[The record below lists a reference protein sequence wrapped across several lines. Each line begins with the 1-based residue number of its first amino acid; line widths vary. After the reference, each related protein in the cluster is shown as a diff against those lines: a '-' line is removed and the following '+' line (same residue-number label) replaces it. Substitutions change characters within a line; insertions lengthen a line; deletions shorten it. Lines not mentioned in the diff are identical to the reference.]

1 MYQSPVAAIA
11 ELIANAWDADAKCVT
26 VELPDS
32 LSSNPAITI
41 RDDGLGM
48 TFKQCQDL
56 YLNVGRDRR
65 IDEGTDKSP
74 KGRPVLGRKGIGK
87 FAGFGISE
95 LLEVDTTSAET
106 GERTVF
112 KLDLSNLK
120 GDDYVG
126 TNAKEIPVIYHE
138 KGEIEE
144 KVKGGTII
152 TLKNLTLGRTPNKN
166 SFRKS
171 MARRF
176 LINQIVDEFKVM
188 INDFPLPEDNA
199 LIGVEFDFPRDYKDE
214 EKPLGLQVVGDVGY
228 EKIGEDEIEWR
239 IKFTKDTIGTEELR
253 GVSVFCGIKVAQT
266 PFFFNLTGG
275 LSGQHGQQ
283 YISGQVKAD
292 YLDRLDADIITTE
305 RQRINWELSEC
316 KPLEKWGQERVKS
329 LLAIWKA
336 RRAEEKIRRIN
347 EKIEPFSERLDRL
360 KNTEK
365 RTVLSAIKKVATIEA
380 LSDEQFSD
388 LSKGI
393 LIAWEDGRLR
403 ELIENVSSLED
414 MDEGVL
420 LSILAEAQVLNAL
433 HIAEAVKAKVEI
445 IDGLRTRIRD
455 KDLEHAVRD
464 YIAENPWLLS
474 PEWETF
480 KKETSIKNLVKAA
493 INEVRLDEDED
504 WKQRIDLVMSSGR
517 QLLVVEFMRP
527 GLTVDRDHI
536 NRYEEYIDILRTKIA
551 ANNKLNY
558 KSVSGLLVADKLDQK
573 RGLSKI
579 LERLA
584 DADMKALEWEG
595 LLSRALSQWNEFL
608 KILVSRAPDD
618 ERLSTLRFRNS

>member
-11 ELIANAWDADAKCVT
+11 ELIANAWDADAKCVS

-32 LSSNPAITI
+32 LSSNPTITI
-41 RDDGLGM
+41 QDDGLGM

-65 IDEGTDKSP
+65 IDGGTDKSP

-112 KLDLSNLK
+112 ELDLSNLK
-120 GDDYVG
+120 GDDYIG
-126 TNAKEIPVIYHE
+126 TNAKEIPVIYSE
-138 KGEIEE
+138 KGEIKK
-144 KVKGGTII
+144 KVKGGTTI
-152 TLKNLTLGRTPNKN
+152 TLKNLTLGRTPNKD

-176 LINQIVDEFKVM
+176 LINQIVDEFRVM
-188 INDFPLPEDNA
+188 INGSPLPEDNA

-228 EKIGEDEIEWR
+228 EKIGEDKIEWR

-388 LSKGI
+388 LSNGI

-433 HIAEAVKAKVEI
+433 HLAEAVKAKVEI

-480 KKETSIKNLVKAA
+480 KKETSIKNLVKAV
-493 INEVRLDEDED
+493 IKEVRLDEEED

-536 NRYEEYIDILRTKIA
+536 NRYEEYIDILRMKIA
-551 ANNKLNY
+551 ANNELNY
-558 KSVSGLLVADKLDQK
+558 KSVSGLLVADKLDRK
-573 RGLSKI
+573 RGLSGI

-595 LLSRALSQWNEFL
+595 LLSRASSQWNEFL
-608 KILVSRAPDD
+608 NILVSRAPDD
-618 ERLSTLRFRNS
+618 ERLSTLKFKIS